1 MSRKPYKFTAPRR
14 ALVLQAIS
22 EGKTR
27 TAAME
32 SLGLARQTLTMAMKR
47 DPEFA
52 ALVEAAEMPVH
63 EAVESALLKSAMSGN
78 VTAQIFYLCNRAK
91 ERWTHVNQV
100 KVDTKIDVHVG
111 AEQALQ
117 AKIIGMAQL
126 SEPEEHHGSD

>member
-63 EAVESALLKSAMSGN
+63 EAVESALLKSAKGGN

-100 KVDTKIDVHVG
+100 KVDTKVDVHVG
-111 AEQALQ
+111 TEQALQ
-117 AKIIGMAQL
+117 AKIMSMAQL
-126 SEPEEHHGSD
+126 EEPQDVR

>member
-1 MSRKPYKFTAPRR
+1 
-14 ALVLQAIS
+14 
-22 EGKTR
+22 
-27 TAAME
+27 
-32 SLGLARQTLTMAMKR
+32 MKR

-100 KVDTKIDVHVG
+100 QVWIPRWTYTSG

>member
-1 MSRKPYKFTAPRR
+1 MAAKPYKFTAPRK
-14 ALVLQAIS
+14 AIMLKLIS

-27 TAAME
+27 SAAME

-63 EAVESALLKSAMSGN
+63 EAVESALLKSALGGN
-78 VTAQIFYLCNRAK
+78 ITAQIFYLCNRQP

-100 KVDTKIDVHVG
+100 RVDTKVDIHVG

-117 AKIIGMAQL
+117 AKILSMAQL
-126 SEPEEHHGSD
+126 AEPEEE